1 MTIPST
7 AIPAEAHRYRLHV
20 RWSDVD
26 AYGHV
31 NNVVYFEYFQEAR
44 INFLAGLDGD
54 GDAMSLANGFVL
66 ARLVV
71 DYRRPILFRPQ
82 AYEIAT
88 WPTRVGRSSFHLHAS
103 IRDGETQL
111 ASSRAVLVGFDG
123 AAQRARPLHAAE
135 RAGLEARLVTPQ

>member
-1 MTIPST
+1 MTTPST

-44 INFLAGLDGD
+44 ISFFAGLTLG
-54 GDAMSLANGFVL
+54 GDALSLANGFVL

-71 DYRRPILFRPQ
+71 DYRRPIMFRSQ

-88 WPTRVGRSSFHLHAS
+88 WPTRVGRSSFDLHAS
-103 IRDGETQL
+103 IRDGDTLL
-111 ASSRAVLVGFDG
+111 ASSRAVVVGFDG

-135 RAGLEARLVTPQ
+135 RTGLAARLVTQ